1 MHSEVSDM
9 KLSEFRRIID
19 ALDDEAARDDA
30 NDENI
35 VLELDDD
42 PDEHEEKVGI
52 GRIFRSK
59 VSKNTVKI
67 FPEDKVKKPVP
78 PKEVKADIDPIIKQT
93 SFFCPECGRRI
104 NKHDK
109 FCRHCGQ
116 QIIQDDLYEKAEEVF
131 RKPGLFRK
139 KHK

>member
-9 KLSEFRRIID
+9 KLSEFRKIID
-19 ALDDEAARDDA
+19 ALDDEAARDNE

-67 FPEDKVKKPVP
+67 FPEDRVKKPVP
-78 PKEVKADIDPIIKQT
+78 AREVRADVDPIIKQT

-116 QIIQDDLYEKAEEVF
+116 QIVQDDLLAEAEDAIKKRGF
-131 RKPGLFRK
+131 FRK
-139 KHK
+139 KNK